1 MSVAP
6 AVVGDMIIPLRS
18 WMDIEAKKTPLMDPK
33 SSPNHKKSCS
43 KESIIRKAT
52 VAYGIVELLIR
63 PDTNNNNVEALDE
76 DVVQID
82 NFAVHVSKKSS
93 RQRHQL
99 WDDIKGVSMIY
110 PELALSIE
118 EPAYLSCL
126 MAPEEKQ
133 GQLGRY
139 LEVEEMMTSEVPPPE
154 NSPVRTAAVAAA
166 ESDEEEMLYELFV
179 NEIFPEDCS
188 LAEKVTTVAA
198 TAAATEEPAHK
209 RAKSS
214 HPLSP
219 CAKGKGMF
227 DKAELPFQRPSI
239 VRMQQLGIP
248 ASLCLMTDN
257 LLESALRGDNGQ
269 SSDDAYKSLR
279 DVAEDLHLLLLDPDR
294 FLFDNEVQSTEN
306 MKLRYRKEKLYGRDK
321 EETLITD
328 AFCRVSRGKS
338 EAFFIGG
345 FSGCGKSMLVNT
357 LRARVNAVGG
367 YVIKHKFDSL
377 SQERSL
383 SGVISAV
390 NQLCLV
396 LKDRNT
402 PPKIALL
409 ANKLR
414 DEFGADIGLLAR
426 IVKNVKVLSPEFVSP
441 AAAEEAGGGDKMN
454 ARSVGFTLS
463 RFMRLVSSPKHPV
476 MWADDTALDVIHTF
490 LSDKIGSCMF
500 FVGSYRDNEVHAD
513 HAVFDLMKKLESSN
527 VPTNKVS
534 LTGLDREDLNTMI
547 SDALCLYPRICKS
560 LSEVVMQK
568 TKGNPF
574 FVLEFIKSLKDRDL
588 LKYNF
593 HQKRWVWDEGTIR
606 AEDITDNVLQLLS
619 SEMNGLSD
627 NVQLLLKVMACFG
640 TKTSESVIGYL
651 VDSAEYS
658 VVEDGLKKAVS
669 DGFIERNIE
678 GTFNFVHDKVR
689 EAAYNLIPESD
700 RKQFHYNLGRVLHSV
715 CEGKDVGDTIL
726 LIATQINHGKEFI
739 LKDNELCLPIA
750 KLNMA
755 AGKMAIDSCR
765 HKTAYAYLEV
775 ASSLLP
781 NDHWESNYDISLRL
795 SFMMASAANS
805 SCKYDDAEIILQR
818 ILKEARCTK
827 DKLPSYFVLSQLFQA
842 QGKVV
847 DAYGTCSSI
856 LTQLGET
863 IPDSV
868 DPEVVRAMISETLRK
883 YDEVYCDDWLG
894 KKMEDYTLRYVI
906 RFYGQMA
913 TSAYF
918 FKVSHIVAYFVCKG
932 AQLSLENG
940 VCQHTPLVF
949 LQLSSIIMR
958 SGNNIACAHRIAKD
972 AMALSERFNLS
983 DQMALSLNFIN
994 AVGHLE
1000 WFHAGVQRLRV
1011 CFDSALSSGNAE
1023 IGFFCAV
1030 QLVNYSIISGEKE
1043 LTSLLK
1049 DIDYYLHLLETY
1061 KSEVSKNYLLNSRET
1076 VSMLIDKGEATSIEA
1091 KENLGDVTDPGNI
1104 ILDTFYCHQVL
1115 RNFWLGYG
1123 ERCRHFAKKGFARIP
1138 QGRYFFHIIKF
1149 YYGLSLLEMLKKKLN
1164 SARQKEVEEIIE
1176 SMKVA
1181 VKHADSNIRNKLELL
1196 QAELHGLGA
1205 RHNEAVALYNA
1216 AIASAKKSKFIHEQ
1230 GLACE
1235 RAGLYYKKMGCTRD
1249 ALVHFQ
1255 QAHACYKEWG
1265 SSVKVGAIQ
1274 RELDGFNSI
1283 GTNFI

>member
-1 MSVAP
+1 MAAAP
-6 AVVGDMIIPLRS
+6 AVVGDLIIPLRS
-18 WMDIEAKKTPLMDPK
+18 WMDIEAKKTPLTDDPK
-33 SSPNHKKSCS
+33 SSPNHKKTCS

-52 VAYGIVELLIR
+52 VAYGIVELLMR
-63 PDTNNNNVEALDE
+63 SDTNNNVEALDE

-110 PELALSIE
+110 PALALSIE

-133 GQLGRY
+133 GQLGRC

-154 NSPVRTAAVAAA
+154 NSPVRTAVAAAA
-166 ESDEEEMLYELFV
+166 ESDDTESRTTDHRCYYLVAKVLYELFV

-188 LAEKVTTVAA
+188 LAEGVSTV
-198 TAAATEEPAHK
+198 TAAATEEPAPK

-214 HPLSP
+214 FPQSL
-219 CAKGKGMF
+219 
-227 DKAELPFQRPSI
+227 DKADLPFQRPSI

-294 FLFDNEVQSTEN
+294 FVFDNEVQSTEN

-321 EETLITD
+321 EESLITD

-357 LRARVNAVGG
+357 LRARVNVVGG
-367 YVIKHKFDSL
+367 YVIKHKFDAL

-383 SGVISAV
+383 SGVISAG

-476 MWADDTALDVIHTF
+476 MGKPHVCLSVMRLLQLFLDDLQWADDTALDVIHTF
-490 LSDKIGSCMF
+490 LSDTMGSCMF
-500 FVGSYRDNEVHAD
+500 FVGTYRDNEVHAG
-513 HAVFDLMKKLESSN
+513 HAVFDLMKKLESSH

-574 FVLEFIKSLKDRDL
+574 FVLEFIRSLKDRDL

-593 HQKRWVWDEGTIR
+593 HQRRWVWNEGTIR
-606 AEDITDNVLQLLS
+606 AEEITDSVLQLLS

-658 VVEDGLKKAVS
+658 AVDDGLKKAVS

-755 AGKMAIDSCR
+755 AGKMAIDSC
-765 HKTAYAYLEV
+765 
-775 ASSLLP
+775 
-781 NDHWESNYDISLRL
+781 
-795 SFMMASAANS
+795 
-805 SCKYDDAEIILQR
+805 
-818 ILKEARCTK
+818 
-827 DKLPSYFVLSQLFQA
+827 
-842 QGKVV
+842 
-847 DAYGTCSSI
+847 
-856 LTQLGET
+856 
-863 IPDSV
+863 
-868 DPEVVRAMISETLRK
+868 
-883 YDEVYCDDWLG
+883 
-894 KKMEDYTLRYVI
+894 
-906 RFYGQMA
+906 
-913 TSAYF
+913 
-918 FKVSHIVAYFVCKG
+918 
-932 AQLSLENG
+932 
-940 VCQHTPLVF
+940 
-949 LQLSSIIMR
+949 
-958 SGNNIACAHRIAKD
+958 
-972 AMALSERFNLS
+972 
-983 DQMALSLNFIN
+983 
-994 AVGHLE
+994 
-1000 WFHAGVQRLRV
+1000 
-1011 CFDSALSSGNAE
+1011 
-1023 IGFFCAV
+1023 
-1030 QLVNYSIISGEKE
+1030 
-1043 LTSLLK
+1043 
-1049 DIDYYLHLLETY
+1049 
-1061 KSEVSKNYLLNSRET
+1061 
-1076 VSMLIDKGEATSIEA
+1076 
-1091 KENLGDVTDPGNI
+1091 
-1104 ILDTFYCHQVL
+1104 
-1115 RNFWLGYG
+1115 
-1123 ERCRHFAKKGFARIP
+1123 
-1138 QGRYFFHIIKF
+1138 
-1149 YYGLSLLEMLKKKLN
+1149 
-1164 SARQKEVEEIIE
+1164 
-1176 SMKVA
+1176 
-1181 VKHADSNIRNKLELL
+1181 
-1196 QAELHGLGA
+1196 
-1205 RHNEAVALYNA
+1205 
-1216 AIASAKKSKFIHEQ
+1216 
-1230 GLACE
+1230 
-1235 RAGLYYKKMGCTRD
+1235 
-1249 ALVHFQ
+1249 
-1255 QAHACYKEWG
+1255 
-1265 SSVKVGAIQ
+1265 
-1274 RELDGFNSI
+1274 
-1283 GTNFI
+1283 